1 MKKMQLEIFGN
12 ENDTFIVSKN
22 GAFLVSSVD
31 GLDGIEAVEEL
42 PKDVEPID
50 AGFFEE
56 LAFSSAE
63 LEWMFD

>member
-1 MKKMQLEIFGN
+1 MEKFEILGN
-12 ENDTFIVSKN
+12 ENETFIVSKN
-22 GAFLVSSVD
+22 GTFLVSSVD

-42 PKDVEPID
+42 PEDAEPID

-56 LAFSSAE
+56 LTFSSAE